1 MPSKKL
7 PRKFFDRPT
16 ITVAQELLGK
26 TLVYNNHRGRITETE
41 AYLGLDDP
49 ASHAARGLTP
59 RTRPMF
65 GKPGFSYIYFIYGMY
80 FCLNIVTEEEGF
92 PAAVLIR
99 GLLYEDGT
107 HYNGPGKLCRALGLT
122 KEQNEIDMVKST
134 ELYVLDTPS
143 WTDFSATPRIGI
155 KQGLDKHWRFL
166 ISKEV
171 LQHEKTSVNSLS

>member
-1 MPSKKL
+1 MRFKRL
-7 PRKFFDRPT
+7 PRSFFDRPT
-16 ITVAQELLGK
+16 VTVAQELLGK
-26 TLVYNNHRGRITETE
+26 TLVFGDHRGRITETE
-41 AYLGLDDP
+41 AYIGQDDP
-49 ASHAARGLTP
+49 ACHAARGMTP

-65 GKPGFSYIYFIYGMY
+65 GPPGFSYIYFIYGMY

-99 GLLYEDGT
+99 GLLHEDGT

-122 KEQNEIDMVKST
+122 KEQNEIDMIMSK

-143 WTDFSATPRIGI
+143 WPSFEATPRIGI

-166 ISKEV
+166 VSKDV
-171 LQHEKTSVNSLS
+171 LKG